1 MRLFVDTSA
10 WLALNNKNDQHHDEA
25 VSKITKVRQQK
36 IQLVTSEYVF
46 NESVTIIRYRISH
59 RAAVA
64 FGDAL
69 ISSNVASIEDIAD
82 EERLKAWVLFK
93 KYRDKDLS
101 FTDCTSFA
109 LMVKLKLQK
118 AFSFDDHFKQVGFEL
133 F

>member
-10 WLALNNKNDQHHDEA
+10 WLALNDKNDQYHDEA

-46 NESVTIIRYRISH
+46 DESVTIIRYRISH
-59 RAAVA
+59 KAAVV

-69 ISSNVASIEDIAD
+69 ISSNVASIEDITD
-82 EERLKAWVLFK
+82 DERLKAWVLFK

-109 LMVKLKLQK
+109 LMAKLKLQK
-118 AFSFDDHFKQVGFEL
+118 AFSFDNHFKQVGFEP

>member
-10 WLALNNKNDQHHDEA
+10 WLALNDKNDQYHDEA

-36 IQLVTSEYVF
+36 IQLVTSEYIF
-46 NESVTIIRYRISH
+46 DESVTILRYRISH

-69 ISSNVASIEDIAD
+69 ISSNVASIEDITD

-118 AFSFDDHFKQVGFEL
+118 AFSFDNHFKQVGFEL

>member
-10 WLALNNKNDQHHDEA
+10 WLALNNKNDQYHDEA

-46 NESVTIIRYRISH
+46 DESVTIIRYRISH

-69 ISSNVASIEDIAD
+69 ISSNVASIEDITN

>member
-10 WLALNNKNDQHHDEA
+10 WLALNDKNDQYYDEA
-25 VSKITKVRQQK
+25 VSKINKVRQQK

-46 NESVTIIRYRISH
+46 DESVTIIRYRISH

-69 ISSNVASIEDIAD
+69 ISSNVTAIEDITD

-101 FTDCTSFA
+101 FTDCASFA

-118 AFSFDDHFKQVGFEL
+118 AFSFDYHFKQVGFEL

>member
-1 MRLFVDTSA
+1 MRFFVDTSA
-10 WLALNNKNDQHHDEA
+10 WLALNDKNDQYHSEA
-25 VSKITKVRQQK
+25 VSKVTLIRQQK

-46 NESVTIIRYRISH
+46 DESVTIIRYRISH

-69 ISSNVASIEDIAD
+69 ISSNVASIEDITD
-82 EERLKAWVLFK
+82 EERLKAWALFK
-93 KYRDKDLS
+93 KYGDKDLS

-109 LMVKLKLQK
+109 LMIKLKLRK

>member
-69 ISSNVASIEDIAD
+69 ISSNVASIEDITD

-118 AFSFDDHFKQVGFEL
+118 AFSFDNHFKQVGFEL

>member
-10 WLALNNKNDQHHDEA
+10 WVAINNKNDQHHDEA

-46 NESVTIIRYRISH
+46 DESVTIIRYRVSH

-69 ISSNVASIEDIAD
+69 ISSNVASIEDITD
-82 EERLKAWVLFK
+82 EERLKTWVLFK

-118 AFSFDDHFKQVGFEL
+118 AFSFDNHFKQVGFEL

>member
-10 WLALNNKNDQHHDEA
+10 WLALNNKNDQYHDEA

-46 NESVTIIRYRISH
+46 DESITIIRYRISH

-69 ISSNVASIEDIAD
+69 ISSNVASIEDITN

-118 AFSFDDHFKQVGFEL
+118 AFSFDNHFKQVGFEL

>member
-10 WLALNNKNDQHHDEA
+10 WLALNNKNDQYHDEA

-69 ISSNVASIEDIAD
+69 ISSNVASIEDITD

>member
-46 NESVTIIRYRISH
+46 DESVTIIRYRISH

>member
-46 NESVTIIRYRISH
+46 DESVTIIRYRISH

-69 ISSNVASIEDIAD
+69 ISSNVASIEDITN

-101 FTDCTSFA
+101 FADCTSFA

-118 AFSFDDHFKQVGFEL
+118 AFSFDNHFKQVGFEL

>member
-10 WLALNNKNDQHHDEA
+10 WLALNYKNDQYHDEA

-46 NESVTIIRYRISH
+46 DESITIIRYRISH

>member
-10 WLALNNKNDQHHDEA
+10 WLALNDKNDQYHDEA
-25 VSKITKVRQQK
+25 VSRITMIQQQK

-46 NESVTIIRYRISH
+46 DESVTIIRYRISH

-69 ISSNVASIEDIAD
+69 ISSNVASIENITD

-93 KYRDKDLS
+93 KYGDKDLS

-109 LMVKLKLQK
+109 LMIKLKLRK

>member
-10 WLALNNKNDQHHDEA
+10 WLALNDKNDQYHDEA

-46 NESVTIIRYRISH
+46 DESITIIRYRISH

>member
-46 NESVTIIRYRISH
+46 DESVTIIRYRISH

-69 ISSNVASIEDIAD
+69 ISSNVASIEDITD

>member
-10 WLALNNKNDQHHDEA
+10 WLALNDKNDQYHDEA

-46 NESVTIIRYRISH
+46 DESVTIIRYRISH

-69 ISSNVASIEDIAD
+69 ISSNVASIEDITD

>member
-10 WLALNNKNDQHHDEA
+10 WLALNNKNDQYHDEA

-46 NESVTIIRYRISH
+46 DESVTIIRYRISH

-69 ISSNVASIEDIAD
+69 ISSNVASIEDITN

-118 AFSFDDHFKQVGFEL
+118 AFSFDNHFKQVGFEL

>member
-10 WLALNNKNDQHHDEA
+10 WLALNNKNDQYHDEA

-69 ISSNVASIEDIAD
+69 ISSNVASIEDITD
-82 EERLKAWVLFK
+82 EGRLKAWVLFK

-118 AFSFDDHFKQVGFEL
+118 AFSFDNHFKQVGFEL

>member
-1 MRLFVDTSA
+1 VRLFVDTSA

-46 NESVTIIRYRISH
+46 DESVTIIRYRISH

-69 ISSNVASIEDIAD
+69 ISSNVASIEDITD

>member
-10 WLALNNKNDQHHDEA
+10 WLALNNKNDQYHDEA

-69 ISSNVASIEDIAD
+69 ISSNVASIEDITD

-118 AFSFDDHFKQVGFEL
+118 AFSFDNHFKQVGFEL